1 MNVSHDWMHDLY
13 LNWWPELMAA
23 FTYFA
28 QFFLHPHLPPKSDL
42 MAAFIYIVL
51 SFLPTPPLTATPQTK
66 NLPLQYTTR

>member
-23 FTYFA
+23 FTYFV